1 MDVRGAA
8 PIVVVGGGVT
18 GLAAAHRLVERARA
32 GEAIPPVVVLEA
44 GESAGGQVRTERR
57 GDLVLEAGPD
67 TLVAQKPAAVRLCAR
82 IGLRAEL
89 EDLGARHGGTSVL
102 WDGKLHRVPE
112 GFVMMAPTR
121 WGPVLRSS
129 LFSWRGKLRMAME
142 PFVRP
147 RPDGVED
154 ESLASFVARRFGRE
168 ALVRAAEPIVA
179 SIFTADADRL
189 SLRATLPRF
198 LDLERRHG
206 SVTRGLATA
215 MTTNHAPASARPG
228 AFVALRGGM
237 SRLVEELLARLPA
250 GSVRTGAPVEA
261 VARDAS
267 GRLVVALSGG
277 ERIPAAAVL
286 LACPAFEGA
295 RVVRPLDPALA
306 EKLDELPYASCA
318 TVSLVYPRSAVPPL
332 DSFGFFVPRASGL
345 PILAC
350 SFVSEKF
357 PERAPAD
364 AVVLRAFLGGATRAE
379 ILDFADA
386 DLERVSAQCLAAIL
400 RIAEPPRA
408 AYTHRFPRS
417 MPQYGVGAGSWLAE
431 VARAAAAIPGL
442 AVAGSAA
449 GAVGIPDA
457 VRSGEEA
464 ADSLTTAPG
473 ASGWV
478 AYQANQY
485 A

>member
-1 MDVRGAA
+1 MDVKA
-8 PIVVVGGGVT
+8 PIVVVGGGIT
-18 GLAAAHRLVERARA
+18 GLAAAHRLVERARE
-32 GEAIPPVVVLEA
+32 EALPPVVVLEA
-44 GESAGGQVRTERR
+44 SERLGGQIRTERQ

-82 IGLRAEL
+82 LGLGEEL
-89 EDLGARHGGTSVL
+89 EDLAARHGGTSIL
-102 WDGKLHRVPE
+102 WDGALHRVPE

-121 WGPVLRSS
+121 LGPVLRSK
-129 LFSWRGKLRMAME
+129 LFTWRGKLRMAVE
-142 PFVRP
+142 PYVRP
-147 RPDGVED
+147 RPEGVDD
-154 ESLASFVARRFGRE
+154 ESLASFVVRRFGRE

-206 SVTRGLATA
+206 SVARGLATA

-237 SRLVEELLARLPA
+237 SRLVEGLLARLPNE
-250 GSVRTGAPVEA
+250 SVRTGARVESIA
-261 VARDAS
+261 KDGS
-267 GRLVVALSGG
+267 GRLAVSLAGG
-277 ERIPAAAVL
+277 ERIQAAAVL
-286 LACPAFEGA
+286 LACPAFDA
-295 RVVRPLDPALA
+295 AHMVRSLDAVLA
-306 EKLDELPYASCA
+306 KKLDELPYASCA
-318 TVSLVYPRSAVPPL
+318 TVSLVYPRSAIGAPL
-332 DSFGFFVPRASGL
+332 DSFGFFVPRAAGL

-357 PERAPAD
+357 PARAPRD
-364 AVVLRAFLGGATRAE
+364 VVVFRAFLGGATRPE
-379 ILDFADA
+379 ILDLPDA
-386 DLERVSAQCLAAIL
+386 ELERTSANCLAPVL
-400 RIAEPPRA
+400 KIAAPPLA

-417 MPQYGVGAGSWLAE
+417 MPQYDVGAATWLAD
-431 VARAAAAIPGL
+431 VARAAASIPGL
-442 AVAGSAA
+442 AIAGSAA

-457 VRSGEEA
+457 IRSGEEA
-464 ADSLTTAPG
+464 ADRLTTSPG

>member
-1 MDVRGAA
+1 MRA
-8 PIVVVGGGVT
+8 PIVVVGGGIA
-18 GLAAAHRLVERARA
+18 GLAAAHRLVERARE
-32 GEAIPPVVVLEA
+32 EAMPPVVVLEA
-44 GESAGGQVRTERR
+44 SERPGGQIRTERQ
-57 GDLVLEAGPD
+57 GGLVLEAGPD

-82 IGLRAEL
+82 IGLGEEL
-89 EDLGARHGGTSVL
+89 EDLAARHGGTSIL
-102 WDGKLHRVPE
+102 WDGALHRVPE

-121 WGPVLRSS
+121 LGPLLRSK
-129 LFSWRGKLRMAME
+129 LFTWRGKLRMAAE
-142 PFVRP
+142 PYVRP
-147 RPDGVED
+147 RPEAVDD
-154 ESLASFVARRFGRE
+154 ESLASFVERRFGRE

-206 SVTRGLATA
+206 SVARGLATA

-237 SRLVEELLARLPA
+237 SRLVEALLARLPKE
-250 GSVRTGAPVEA
+250 SVRTGAR
-261 VARDAS
+261 VATIAKDGT
-267 GRLVVALSGG
+267 GRLAVSLEGG
-277 ERIPAAAVL
+277 ERIHAAAVL
-286 LACPAFEGA
+286 LACPAFDAA
-295 RVVRPLDPALA
+295 RLVRPLDKALG

-318 TVSLVYPRSAVPPL
+318 TVSLVYARSAVGAPL
-332 DSFGFFVPRASGL
+332 DSFGFFVPRAAGL

-357 PERAPAD
+357 PARAPAD
-364 AVVLRAFLGGATRAE
+364 VVVFRAFLGGATRPE
-379 ILDFADA
+379 VLDFPDA
-386 DLERVSAQCLAAIL
+386 ELERASANCLAPVL
-400 RIAEPPRA
+400 RIGAPPIA

-417 MPQYGVGAGSWLAE
+417 MPQYDVGAATWLAD
-431 VARAAAAIPGL
+431 VARAVASIPGL

-457 VRSGEEA
+457 IRSGEEA
-464 ADSLTTAPG
+464 ADRLTTSPG